1 MNEKAKKVAVPKSTP
16 ATTPEITEEFPERD
30 TFFDLRIGEVNL
42 DTKKGGERF
51 SLSIE
56 GGISVYYQKDAEDD
70 EQPTSDTSLT
80 KEDVEDVL
88 LGVLNK
94 IIPTKPTPQP
104 VRVSAPTFTQTVQQP
119 VPTAPTSTPAAT
131 QHVPTNP
138 TTQYTQETVSRDEYK
153 RLVNSMYSM
162 QNSLAELMKVVEKL
176 STSNK

>member
-1 MNEKAKKVAVPKSTP
+1 MNEKAKKAAVPKSTP
-16 ATTPEITEEFPERD
+16 ATTPEITEAPERD
-30 TFFDLRIGEVNL
+30 TFFDLHIGEIYL
-42 DTKKGGERF
+42 DTKRGNERF
-51 SLSIE
+51 NLSIE
-56 GGISVYYQKDAEDD
+56 GGISVYYQKDAD
-70 EQPTSDTSLT
+70 EENPSTPIT

-88 LGVLNK
+88 MGVLNK

-104 VRVSAPTFTQTVQQP
+104 VRVVSVPTSTQTVQQP

>member
-1 MNEKAKKVAVPKSTP
+1 MNEKAKKVADPKCTP

-30 TFFDLRIGEVNL
+30 TFFDLHIGEIYL
-42 DTKKGGERF
+42 DTKRGNERF
-51 SLSIE
+51 NLSIE
-56 GGISVYYQKDAEDD
+56 GGISVYYQKDAD
-70 EQPTSDTSLT
+70 EENPSTPIT

-88 LGVLNK
+88 STLINK

-104 VRVSAPTFTQTVQQP
+104 VRVVS
-119 VPTAPTSTPAAT
+119 VPTST

-153 RLVNSMYSM
+153 KLVNSMCGM
-162 QNSLAELMKVVEKL
+162 QNALTELMKVVEKL

>member
-1 MNEKAKKVAVPKSTP
+1 MTEKTKKVAVPKSTP
-16 ATTPEITEEFPERD
+16 TTTPEITEEFPERD
-30 TFFDLRIGEVNL
+30 TYFDLHVGEIYL

-88 LGVLNK
+88 MGVLNK

-104 VRVSAPTFTQTVQQP
+104 VRVVSVPTSTQTVQQP
-119 VPTAPTSTPAAT
+119 VPTAT
-131 QHVPTNP
+131 QHVPTQP
-138 TTQYTQETVSRDEYK
+138 TTQNTQETVSRDEYK
-153 RLVNSMYSM
+153 RLVNSMYGM
-162 QNSLAELMKVVEKL
+162 QNALTELMKVVEKL

>member
-16 ATTPEITEEFPERD
+16 ATTPEITEAPERD

-70 EQPTSDTSLT
+70 EQSTSDTSLT

-88 LGVLNK
+88 MGVLNK

-104 VRVSAPTFTQTVQQP
+104 VRVVSVPTSTQTVQQP
-119 VPTAPTSTPAAT
+119 APAAPTPIPAAT